1 MGNEPLDIY
10 QKGDYN
16 YDQKDEFSHLV
27 IWSFSHGMEGTLL
40 ANPRRSARDQ
50 TEERSKREERADRIL
65 DAAGEL
71 MLRWGYNKTTIDDIA
86 RYAGV
91 AKGTIYLHWKT
102 REDLFTALMKR
113 EYIRLAEDV
122 KQRIASDPEGG
133 TLHGI
138 TKHTMLA
145 TMKSPITKAVFLR
158 DTDLLGEWLRKE
170 QEDSVTFSQ
179 QIDQSLALV
188 ELFRAQGAV
197 RNDID
202 ARKLLY
208 MLDAI
213 TMGFLVIDQYMPGDF
228 KYTDEEIVEMT
239 AEAVVRTFAPSLP
252 LSSQPDEQTKQETAN
267 TLTSFID
274 DVITLRKKQDQE
286 EVSS

>member
-1 MGNEPLDIY
+1 
-10 QKGDYN
+10 
-16 YDQKDEFSHLV
+16 
-27 IWSFSHGMEGTLL
+27 L
-40 ANPRRSARDQ
+40 ATQRKSERGQ
-50 TEERSKREERADRIL
+50 TEERSKREQRADRIL

-86 RYAGV
+86 RSAGV

-113 EYIRLAEDV
+113 EYIRLAEEI

-133 TLHGI
+133 TMHGI

-145 TMKSPITKAVFLR
+145 TMKSPLTKAVFLR

-179 QIDQSLALV
+179 QIDQSLALF
-188 ELFRAQGAV
+188 ELFRV
-197 RNDID
+197 RGVVRDDID
-202 ARKLLY
+202 VRKLVY

-213 TMGFLVIDQYMPGDF
+213 TMGFLVIEQYMPPDDF
-228 KYTDEEIVEMT
+228 NYSDEEIVEMT
-239 AEAVVRTFAPSLP
+239 AEVVERTFAPSPP
-252 LSSQPDEQTKQETAN
+252 LAPHPNEQTKQEMSN
-267 TLTSFID
+267 TLTSYID

>member
-1 MGNEPLDIY
+1 
-10 QKGDYN
+10 
-16 YDQKDEFSHLV
+16 
-27 IWSFSHGMEGTLL
+27 L
-40 ANPRRSARDQ
+40 ASQRKSVPGQ

-122 KQRIASDPEGG
+122 KQRISSDPDGG
-133 TLHGI
+133 TMHGI

-145 TMKSPITKAVFLR
+145 TMRSPLTKAVLLR

-179 QIDQSLALV
+179 QINQSLALI
-188 ELFRAQGAV
+188 ELFRGLGV
-197 RNDID
+197 MRDDID
-202 ARKLLY
+202 VRKLLY

-213 TMGFLVIDQYMPGDF
+213 TMGFLVIGQYMPDDF
-228 KYTDEEIVEMT
+228 KYSDEEIVEMT
-239 AEAVVRTFAPSLP
+239 AEVVERTFAPSP
-252 LSSQPDEQTKQETAN
+252 PFTPQTDEQTKQETSN
-267 TLTSFID
+267 TLTSYID
-274 DVITLRKKQDQE
+274 NVLTLRKKQDQE
-286 EVSS
+286 EATS